1 MIYCKSTL
9 ELVFVR
15 LYVVLQIPV
24 DRYGK
29 QNKYWWTGMC
39 IMIYIA
45 NKIQTLLI
53 SSLKMMIMLLWP
65 CLSQRHKPLPSTLEI
80 DFPQWHFLYRQLVL
94 SLPPVVKPPLFYSSF
109 FPYSE
114 PNFSALMLLW
124 HAHSYFSSAN
134 LAFPVTFTI
143 LTFDAIS
150 LHVYFPSLKQSRHR
164 NSVLKISNLIFK
176 IRHSAS

>member
-24 DRYGK
+24 DRYGE
-29 QNKYWWTGMC
+29 QNKYWWTGKC

-53 SSLKMMIMLLWP
+53 SCLKMMIMLLWP
-65 CLSQRHKPLPSTLEI
+65 CLSLRHKLPLPSTLEI

-94 SLPPVVKPPLFYSSF
+94 SKPPVVKSPSSI
-109 FPYSE
+109 
-114 PNFSALMLLW
+114 LL
-124 HAHSYFSSAN
+124 FSSIQSPIFLRLCYSDKPN
-134 LAFPVTFTI
+134 
-143 LTFDAIS
+143 LTFHLPTLHS
-150 LHVYFPSLKQSRHR
+150 LLHLLHKHLTLSLFMST
-164 NSVLKISNLIFK
+164 SLL
-176 IRHSAS
+176 